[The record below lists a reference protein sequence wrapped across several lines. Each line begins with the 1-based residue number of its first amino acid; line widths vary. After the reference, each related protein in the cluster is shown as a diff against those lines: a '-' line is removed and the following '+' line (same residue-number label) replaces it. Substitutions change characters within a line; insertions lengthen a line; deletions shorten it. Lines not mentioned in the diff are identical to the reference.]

1 MYSPPGRRFLGFVID
16 SLVIGVLSLLLL
28 PLFDV
33 NLEDLE
39 EIELP
44 AGWQVGYLVILGLY
58 QIGFIIWRG
67 QTPGKIVLRM
77 KVVDES
83 TDAIPGLG
91 TATVRWLIPAAAATV
106 PLVGVVA
113 LGVIYGALLFNPR
126 RQGIHDRAARTV
138 VIDLRELPPPPAQGP
153 HEDP

>member
-1 MYSPPGRRFLGFVID
+1 MYAPLGRRFMGFVID
-16 SLVIGVLSLLLL
+16 SLLIGVLSLLML

-33 NLEDLE
+33 NLDDLDNV
-39 EIELP
+39 ELP
-44 AGWQVGYLVILGLY
+44 AGWQVGYLVMLGVY

-67 QTPGKIVLRM
+67 QTPGKIALRM
-77 KVVDES
+77 KVADET

-91 TATVRWLIPAAAATV
+91 AATVRWLIPAAAATV

-113 LGVIYGALLFNPR
+113 LGVIYGAVLFDRR

-138 VIDLRELPPPPAQGP
+138 VIDLRVLPPPPAEASQ
-153 HEDP
+153 EKA